1 MPPKKDN
8 AKGGAKDKGGKA
20 GGSEDKGKI
29 FFTFYRL
36 IQSAYWKC
44 IHIEWF
50 PVRMKIDFPFICSS
64 KQFMLTI
71 SHPRKIMEIEFFLIN
86 LIGVFGEST

>member
-36 IQSAYWKC
+36 IQSAY
-44 IHIEWF
+44 
-50 PVRMKIDFPFICSS
+50 
-64 KQFMLTI
+64 
-71 SHPRKIMEIEFFLIN
+71 
-86 LIGVFGEST
+86 